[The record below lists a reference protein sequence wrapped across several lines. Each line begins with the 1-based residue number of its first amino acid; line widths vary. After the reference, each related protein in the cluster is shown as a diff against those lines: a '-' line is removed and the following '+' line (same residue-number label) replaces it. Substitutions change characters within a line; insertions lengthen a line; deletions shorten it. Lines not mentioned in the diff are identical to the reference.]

1 MKERFP
7 VIKSRRNQ
15 FILVGVLSFFAIFV
29 GMEMV
34 RFFNNYADRQSSI
47 HNTPSDKTQG
57 LVKSFFSQ
65 QGSRQ

>member
-1 MKERFP
+1 MKERCP

-15 FILVGVLSFFAIFV
+15 FILVGILSFFAIFV

-34 RFFNNYADRQSSI
+34 RFFHTYSDRQSSI
-47 HNTPSDKTQG
+47 HNNTSDKTQN

>member
-1 MKERFP
+1 VKEHCP

-15 FILVGVLSFFAIFV
+15 FILVGILSFFALFV

-34 RFFNNYADRQSSI
+34 RFFHNYSDRQSSI
-47 HNTPSDKTQG
+47 HNTASDKTQG

-65 QGSRQ
+65 QGSR